1 MSTTF
6 PIDVTVERLIEF
18 LSGPGLG
25 TLRTIARDEIG
36 RDVYLTPSPTTDDAI
51 GAIMLLQAL
60 EGKTGD
66 EIRASLHAQPEAV
79 AFRSRPSVSTPPGES
94 ATGRVVSLHAEGLNL
109 CNDRGERV
117 VLKGYDMFTAL
128 RMLLDGKNLQSF
140 LDESRSLGFNCWR
153 VFGQGASTENHS
165 FDLKP
170 TESGYYDALA
180 RLVKLLNDNG
190 IYLLFTC
197 YADNQVIKSG
207 LEQWTRSADVLRGT
221 GTFLSGG
228 NEWSKN
234 GFDPKS
240 LPDPGLTFWS
250 RGSDVGDAAPVKPY
264 GTFVE
269 FHPRR
274 DFPKALDDTVASQ
287 TFIQFDQR
295 CDRPL
300 IIDEPPRMGEDGSGP
315 EYADPAICWQFARH
329 YATGCAG
336 AVFHARPGQT
346 GFLLA
351 ERPLTLRCAQ
361 AWQAG
366 MRIP

>member
-18 LSGPGLG
+18 LSGS
-25 TLRTIARDEIG
+25 LRTIARDEIG
-36 RDVYLTPSPTTDDAI
+36 RDVYLAPSPTAEDAA
-51 GAIMLLQAL
+51 GAIILLQAL
-60 EGKTGD
+60 QGKTGD
-66 EIRASLHAQPEAV
+66 EIRAFLHAQPEAV
-79 AFRSRPSVSTPPGES
+79 AFRSRPADSTPRDNA
-94 ATGRVVSLHAEGLNL
+94 ATGHVVPLHAVGRNL
-109 CNDRGERV
+109 FNDRGERV
-117 VLKGYDMFTAL
+117 VLNGYDMFAAL
-128 RMLLDGKNLQSF
+128 RMLLDGRDLRPF
-140 LDESRSLGFNCWR
+140 LDESRALGFNCWR
-153 VFGQGASTENHS
+153 VFGQGSSTQNG
-165 FDLKP
+165 FLDLRP
-170 TESGYYDALA
+170 TEPGYYEALA
-180 RLVKLLNDNG
+180 RLVALLNENG

-228 NEWSKN
+228 NEFSKN

-240 LPDPGLTFWS
+240 LPNPGLTFWS
-250 RGSDVGDAAPVKPY
+250 RGSDVGDVAPVTPY

-274 DFPKALDDTVASQ
+274 DFPKSLDDTVASQ
-287 TFIQFDQR
+287 TFIQFDQK

-300 IIDEPPRMGEDGSGP
+300 IIDEPPRMGEDGSGL

-336 AVFHARPGQT
+336 AVFHARPGQK
-346 GFLLA
+346 GFLLS

-361 AWQAG
+361 AWQDG
-366 MRIP
+366 MRIG